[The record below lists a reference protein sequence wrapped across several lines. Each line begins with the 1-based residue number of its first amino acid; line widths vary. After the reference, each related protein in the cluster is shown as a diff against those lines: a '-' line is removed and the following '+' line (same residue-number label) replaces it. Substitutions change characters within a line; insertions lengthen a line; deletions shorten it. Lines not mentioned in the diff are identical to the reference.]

1 MKLGKNNLIC
11 LSACLILFLI
21 GTLPSYAE
29 NTVSHSVVDTVLA
42 PGSLI
47 LKVKGFGNSKGDRTD
62 IGAQLISSE
71 PFIVYKVEWL
81 NRDSLKAPLETF
93 YLEANDT
100 IPPGKSLA
108 WRIHLDFPIAHSF
121 PSHDQL
127 IFHTDKGVL
136 KCYTSPGGSHEQEIK
151 KLQKSYNDY
160 VEKSDKSIR
169 ILWIVALVVLIVV
182 ALIGIVIYLRLRRR
196 LENRNREIE
205 NLSLMIDDRS
215 ERNLELRDKV
225 NALYQRRLDTLNM
238 LCNGYFENND
248 SEKMKE
254 VFYKDVEQ
262 HILALRDNKSVEAL
276 EEIVNEYL
284 DDTLRRIREQIPDL
298 TVNDLKFLTYIY
310 AGFSPRAVCIF
321 MNIKPKTFYN
331 RRNIL
336 KERIMASDAPDREFF
351 VSKMFG

>member
-1 MKLGKNNLIC
+1 MKLSKKNILC
-11 LSACLILFLI
+11 LSACIILFLI
-21 GTLPSYAE
+21 GTLPTRAE

-42 PGSLI
+42 PGSLMYRM
-47 LKVKGFGNSKGDRTD
+47 KGMGNAKNDRTD
-62 IGAQLISSE
+62 IIFDLISSE

-81 NRDSLKAPLETF
+81 NSDSLKAPLETF
-93 YLEANDT
+93 YLEANDKV
-100 IPPGKSLA
+100 PAGKSLA
-108 WRIHLDFPIAHSF
+108 WRIHLEFPHTTRF
-121 PSHDQL
+121 PKYDQL
-127 IFHTDKGVL
+127 IIHTDKGII
-136 KCYTSPGGSHEQEIK
+136 KSFTSSGGYYEQEMQ
-151 KLQKSYNDY
+151 KLQKSHDDY